1 MSVNTAHGAFK
12 VDGVHTEVLVTDYGN
27 RVMVVVTQI
36 GKLGTVYY
44 AADPGPGGVFEG
56 DLPPEV
62 RTLIGRYDDETL
74 EAAARRLA
82 QIVQSRGVNKC
93 VSQPG
98 THRPHLPPT
107 LHTKPVPRPVVV
119 PAAPRRNPLRRA
131 PARRTRPRT
140 HPHTKDKDATHP
152 GAHTRYSRI
161 SNQLRPVLVSLG
173 TEPNLPMG
181 TLRGVVRAAGD
192 FTTEALGL
200 ASPQPGGQAQ

>member
-12 VDGVHTEVLVTDYGN
+12 VDGVHTEVLVTNYGN

-82 QIVQSRGVNKC
+82 QIVQSRGVNK
-93 VSQPG
+93 
-98 THRPHLPPT
+98 
-107 LHTKPVPRPVVV
+107 
-119 PAAPRRNPLRRA
+119 
-131 PARRTRPRT
+131 
-140 HPHTKDKDATHP
+140 
-152 GAHTRYSRI
+152 
-161 SNQLRPVLVSLG
+161 
-173 TEPNLPMG
+173 
-181 TLRGVVRAAGD
+181 
-192 FTTEALGL
+192 
-200 ASPQPGGQAQ
+200 

>member
-27 RVMVVVTQI
+27 LVMVVVTQI

-82 QIVQSRGVNKC
+82 QIVQSRGVNK
-93 VSQPG
+93 
-98 THRPHLPPT
+98 
-107 LHTKPVPRPVVV
+107 
-119 PAAPRRNPLRRA
+119 
-131 PARRTRPRT
+131 
-140 HPHTKDKDATHP
+140 
-152 GAHTRYSRI
+152 
-161 SNQLRPVLVSLG
+161 
-173 TEPNLPMG
+173 
-181 TLRGVVRAAGD
+181 
-192 FTTEALGL
+192 
-200 ASPQPGGQAQ
+200 

>member
-82 QIVQSRGVNKC
+82 QIVQSRGVNK
-93 VSQPG
+93 
-98 THRPHLPPT
+98 
-107 LHTKPVPRPVVV
+107 
-119 PAAPRRNPLRRA
+119 
-131 PARRTRPRT
+131 
-140 HPHTKDKDATHP
+140 
-152 GAHTRYSRI
+152 
-161 SNQLRPVLVSLG
+161 PVLVSLG

-200 ASPQPGGQAQ
+200 ASPQPGGQAE